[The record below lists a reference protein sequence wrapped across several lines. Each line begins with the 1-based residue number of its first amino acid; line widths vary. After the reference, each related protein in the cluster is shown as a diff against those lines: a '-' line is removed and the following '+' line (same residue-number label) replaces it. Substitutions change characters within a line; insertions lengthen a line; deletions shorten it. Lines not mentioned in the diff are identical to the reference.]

1 MRLLLALA
9 LAGLPPWLHAW
20 PIGSGPRYRVP
31 ATTAVVRAGKPI
43 GRLRCSSST
52 MRFAVHVE
60 VFANRRV
67 VPLPA
72 GIGVSGHCRYP
83 LRTTAP
89 TGVVEVAVPAT
100 LGDLFR
106 VWGQRLGTSRLL
118 SFRSPLL
125 VFVGGTRRLG
135 DPRTVALHPHEQ
147 LVLEVGGYV
156 PPHPTFL
163 FPKGMP

>member
-9 LAGLPPWLHAW
+9 LAGLPPWIHAW

-31 ATTAVVRAGKPI
+31 ATTAAVRAGKPV
-43 GRLRCSSST
+43 GHLHCGAST

-72 GIGVSGHCRYP
+72 GIGVSTRCRYP
-83 LRTTAP
+83 LRTTTP
-89 TGVVEVAVPAT
+89 TGVIEVAAPAT

-106 VWGQRLGTSRLL
+106 VWGQRLGPSRLL
-118 SFRSPLL
+118 SFRSHVQ
-125 VFVGGTRRLG
+125 VFVAGTRRRG
-135 DPRTVALHPHEQ
+135 DPRALALHSHEQ
-147 LVLEVGGYV
+147 IVLEIGGYL
-156 PPHPTFL
+156 PPHPSYL